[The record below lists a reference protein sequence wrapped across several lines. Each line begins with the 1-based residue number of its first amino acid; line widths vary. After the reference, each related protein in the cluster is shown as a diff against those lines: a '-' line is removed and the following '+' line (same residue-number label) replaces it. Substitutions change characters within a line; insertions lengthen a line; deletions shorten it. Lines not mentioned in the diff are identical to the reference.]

1 AADGDTDL
9 PTVLVPSPRDRG
21 LVDRTDPVDDVFP
34 DGVVPVRAHAPRF
47 SSRLAGSPAGRRHP
61 AQFLTRPPAGDGEP
75 AVRHCAGPTTPM
87 RHGDGEAWTMAACPR
102 AFSSSAA
109 PDRLV
114 PRRA

>member
-21 LVDRTDPVDDVFP
+21 LVHRTDPVDDVFP

-75 AVRHCAGPTTPM
+75 PVRPRAGPASA
-87 RHGDGEAWTMAACPR
+87 HGGGGAWSRAAGPR

-109 PDRLV
+109 PDRSV
-114 PRRA
+114 PRRSR